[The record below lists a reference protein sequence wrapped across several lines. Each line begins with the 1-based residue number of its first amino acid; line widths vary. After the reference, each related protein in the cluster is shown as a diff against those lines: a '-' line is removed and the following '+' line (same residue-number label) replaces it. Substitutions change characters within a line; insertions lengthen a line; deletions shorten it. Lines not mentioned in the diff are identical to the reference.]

1 MNVTIEEVNSIKRK
15 LTVELPEEEA
25 RNVRKKHLDAYTK
38 KARLKGFRPGKAPR
52 SMVAKIYAEELRRE
66 VLEEL
71 VSENMP
77 AILEEHKLEPV
88 GMPQLED
95 VDYEEGKPFK
105 FMVSVELKPQFQ
117 SPEWRGLELERVQG
131 EVDGE
136 MVAKKLEELR
146 FSLGTVKQVEE
157 DRGLEKGD
165 LANLTYKGFEGER
178 ELPGMGGG
186 PYNIDLD
193 RDQMIPGFALGLMGM
208 KAGETRDITATIPE
222 DAENKALAGKE
233 IRLHTTLNE
242 IRRRELPELDDELAK
257 DMGLDGVET
266 LEALRDH
273 IRRDLVKEKEERD
286 DNMFNRQLTQI
297 LSGLVQIDVPT
308 VMVEREVANK
318 LETMR
323 QNFGR
328 NGMDF
333 KKMGIDVGMLRQRF
347 RPDAVRSV
355 TAALVLDQI
364 GRENNIEITDED
376 LERELQNMSADYHQP
391 VEVLRE
397 YYKSQGLMDN
407 LREGLKVAKTLDMIK
422 AQARIA
428 EVAQISPERLG
439 YTPSAGDDE
448 PEAPAAEEA
457 APADTPAE

>member
-15 LTVELPEEEA
+15 LTVELPEEAA
-25 RNVRKKHLDAYTK
+25 RNVRKKHLDAYAK
-38 KARLKGFRPGKAPR
+38 KARLKGFRPGKAPLT
-52 SMVAKIYAEELRRE
+52 MVAKVYAEELRRE

-71 VSENMP
+71 VSETMP
-77 AILEEHKLEPV
+77 AVLEEHKLEPM

-105 FMVSVELKPQFQ
+105 FMVSVELKPQFT
-117 SPEWRGLELERVQG
+117 SPEWRGLELERVKG
-131 EVDGE
+131 EVTDE

-146 FSLGTVKQVEE
+146 FSLGAVKKVEE

-165 LANLTYKGFEGER
+165 LANLNYKGFEGER
-178 ELPGMGGG
+178 ELSGMGGG

-193 RDQMIPGFALGLMGM
+193 RDQMIPGFIEGLLGM
-208 KAGETRDITATIPE
+208 KAGETRDITATIPA

-242 IRRRELPELDDELAK
+242 IRRRELPELDDELSK
-257 DMGLDGVET
+257 DLGIDGVET
-266 LEALRDH
+266 LDALRVK
-273 IRRDLVKEKEERD
+273 IRQDLVKEKEDRD
-286 DNMFNRQLTQI
+286 DNMFNRQLTQS
-297 LSGLVQIDVPT
+297 LAGLVNIDVPT
-308 VMVEREVANK
+308 VMVERELTNK
-318 LETMR
+318 VETMR

-364 GRENNIEITDED
+364 GRENSIEITDED
-376 LERELQNMSADYHQP
+376 IERELGTMSEDYHQP

-407 LREGLKVAKTLDMIK
+407 LREGLKVGKTLDMIK
-422 AQARIA
+422 AQARI
-428 EVAQISPERLG
+428 VDVDQLNPERLG
-439 YTPSAGDDE
+439 HTPAGADE
-448 PEAPAAEEA
+448 SEAPAADEA
-457 APADTPAE
+457 APAE